1 MENEENVEVE
11 VNPGPIEQGL
21 LSEQA
26 NHRSTLIWTA
36 SSSIRE
42 KSLEVRRFD
51 SHFWNLYKSSSIA
64 VKELIDLAGFG
75 GVARAGYYTLDH
87 GLVIALV
94 ERWRSETHTFH
105 LTCGEATITLEDVA
119 ILWGLLI
126 DGEAI
131 TGRNCNK
138 SKNMWQDLCQ
148 RLLGFRPVVEDI
160 EGNKL
165 KVRHLHEYLSI
176 PLLVDATEDAN
187 VQRACGLLLM
197 LFGGL
202 LFSDRSGNKVSLR
215 YLLHLEDFKV
225 YGILNWGSGVLAYLY
240 RCMCVASKGEAKE
253 ICGPL
258 VLLQLWAWER
268 IPILRP
274 IRLVQEL
281 PTLPDQ
287 ASYGARWD
295 VLIRPQKS
303 YSAPYRV
310 CNTRYRAA

>member
-1 MENEENVEVE
+1 MENEESEKVE
-11 VNPGPIEQGL
+11 VNSGPIEQGL

-51 SHFWNLYKSSSIA
+51 SHFWNLYEFSSIA

-75 GVARAGYYTLDH
+75 GVARSRYYTLDH
-87 GLVIALV
+87 RLVTALV
-94 ERWRSETHTFH
+94 KSWRSETHTFH

-119 ILWGLLI
+119 ILWGLPI

-131 TGRNCNK
+131 TDENCNK
-138 SKNMWQDLCQ
+138 SQNMWQDLCQ
-148 RLLGFRPVVEDI
+148 RLLGFRHVVEDI

-176 PLLVDATEDAN
+176 PLPADATKDAN
-187 VQRACGLLLM
+187 VQRARGLLLM

-215 YLLHLEDFKV
+215 YLLHLEDFKAC
-225 YGILNWGSGVLAYLY
+225 GTLSWGSGVLAYLY
-240 RCMCVASKGEAKE
+240 RCMCVALKGEAKE

-258 VLLQLWAWER
+258 VL
-268 IPILRP
+268 
-274 IRLVQEL
+274 
-281 PTLPDQ
+281 
-287 ASYGARWD
+287 
-295 VLIRPQKS
+295 
-303 YSAPYRV
+303 
-310 CNTRYRAA
+310 